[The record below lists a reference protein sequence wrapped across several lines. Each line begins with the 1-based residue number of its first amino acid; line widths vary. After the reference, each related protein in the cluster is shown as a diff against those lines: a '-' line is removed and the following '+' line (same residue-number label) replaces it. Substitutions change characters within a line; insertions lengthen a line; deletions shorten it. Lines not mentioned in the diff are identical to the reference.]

1 MDIKNFYELRASQDG
16 RTISG
21 CAIKFNSQSVVLG
34 NTYEQIAR
42 SAVDQELIDK
52 SDILFTYNHDRSKV
66 LARSR
71 RGEGSLHTE
80 LRDDGLYFSFEAP
93 NTQLGDDTLEEIRRG
108 DLVNCSFAFRTKRDK
123 EHYVMTRNADGSSLR
138 TILKIDSLHDLSC
151 VYEPAYEKTYL
162 EARSAEAAED
172 EEMLKES
179 ESEQE
184 EEKKSDEEE
193 VKAPDVEEQKPDES
207 EEEQK
212 SDDEKSEDDEKRSDE
227 DEKPEDEKPNDEKSD
242 EDEEQ
247 KSDDEKSED
256 DAQEEVSDD
265 EEQKSED
272 EEEKEDKKDAEN
284 ERSNVKNI
292 SNIKVMKNFSL
303 IQTVND
309 LIEHRSLNEAA
320 RQINEFGVRSM
331 KEAGITDIG
340 QFVLPYDT
348 RSAVTVAAEGEDVVP
363 TQIMDVLGPLR
374 AKNVMVQAGAKFMSG
389 LTGDVQIPSYSASNC
404 AWKGETTAAED
415 GAGSFGHKTFSPK
428 KLTTYI
434 QVSRQFLIQAT
445 PDAEEILRTDL
456 INSINDKLEE
466 TLLSG
471 DAGSATKP
479 AGIFNGATFA
489 DCSNYAGIAALEAGI
504 EEAGVFEGKYILSPG
519 AKAALRTTQKG
530 NGVGFIWENGAI
542 DGVDA
547 LSTAHVKKVDA
558 AGGAAAYDKLVY
570 GDWTNF
576 AICSWGPGLNI
587 TVDPYTGAKN
597 DVVNIIVTG
606 YFDGGVLRD
615 NVFGF
620 GKIEKA

>member
-1 MDIKNFYELRASQDG
+1 MDIKNFYELRASQEG

-21 CAIKFNSQSVVLG
+21 CAIKFNEKSVVLG
-34 NTYEQIAR
+34 NTYETISR

-80 LRDDGLYFSFEAP
+80 LREDGLYFSFEAP

-123 EHYVMTRNADGSSLR
+123 EHYVMSRNSDGTSLR

-179 ESEQE
+179 EGCEQE
-184 EEKKSDEEE
+184 EQKSDEEE
-193 VKAPDVEEQKPDES
+193 VKAPDAEEQKP

-212 SDDEKSEDDEKRSDE
+212 SDDKSESECDENRFDE
-227 DEKPEDEKPNDEKSD
+227 DTDDPEDNDP
-242 EDEEQ
+242 EDD
-247 KSDDEKSED
+247 KSDDED
-256 DAQEEVSDD
+256 DAQEEAYDD
-265 EEQKSED
+265 EDKSAGNECK
-272 EEEKEDKKDAEN
+272 EKDDAEN
-284 ERSNVKNI
+284 ERSNVNNI
-292 SNIKVMKNFSL
+292 SNYKVMKNFSL

-331 KEAGITDIG
+331 KEAGITDLG

-348 RSAVTVAAEGEDVVP
+348 RAAVTVVAEGEDVVP

-471 DAGSATKP
+471 DAGTATKP
-479 AGIFNGATFA
+479 AGIFYNAKFA
-489 DCSNYAGIAALEAGI
+489 DCSKYAGIAALEASI

-530 NGVGFIWENGAI
+530 NGVGFVWENGAI

-558 AGGAAAYDKLVY
+558 SGGDKAYDKLVY

-606 YFDGGVLRD
+606 YFDGGILRD

>member
-1 MDIKNFYELRASQDG
+1 MDIKNFYELRASQEG

-21 CAIKFNSQSVVLG
+21 CAIKFNTKSVVLG
-34 NTYEQIAR
+34 NTYETISR

-80 LRDDGLYFSFEAP
+80 LREDGLYFSFEAP

-123 EHYVMTRNADGSSLR
+123 EHYVMSRNSDGTSLR

-179 ESEQE
+179 EGCEQE
-184 EEKKSDEEE
+184 EQKSDEEE
-193 VKAPDVEEQKPDES
+193 VKAPDAEEQKP

-212 SDDEKSEDDEKRSDE
+212 SDDKSESECDENRFDE
-227 DEKPEDEKPNDEKSD
+227 DTDDPEDNDP
-242 EDEEQ
+242 EDD
-247 KSDDEKSED
+247 KSDDED
-256 DAQEEVSDD
+256 DAQEEAYDD
-265 EEQKSED
+265 EDKSAGNECK
-272 EEEKEDKKDAEN
+272 EKDDAEN
-284 ERSNVKNI
+284 ERSNVNNI
-292 SNIKVMKNFSL
+292 SNYKVMKNFSL

-471 DAGSATKP
+471 EAGTATKP
-479 AGIFNGATFA
+479 AGIFYNAKFA
-489 DCSNYAGIAALEAGI
+489 DCSNYAGIASLEAGI

-530 NGVGFIWENGAI
+530 NGVGFVWENGAI

-558 AGGAAAYDKLVY
+558 SGGNKAYDKLVY

-606 YFDGGVLRD
+606 YFDGGILRD